1 MGPQEQYSASCDS
14 WPNGPVIVRGCIAL
28 ILSLVLAGP
37 VTAQTA
43 TPPMSTASVVLSVIR
58 IALNFGSGQQDY
70 VQVEVVSEGSTA
82 EQARLEGF
90 RTAVN
95 QAVGS
100 VVATQTQTQNQR
112 LTRDEIVNYS
122 SGFVDRFEIVEQQN
136 LGNIVRL
143 RMRVWVAESRLAH
156 RLLGQSYDSAQVPGG
171 RIGAQ
176 IESLLEERQQGDR
189 LIEAVMQDYPH
200 RAFDVRVGKSRVKF
214 DDYRRASIITDVTIR
229 WDNRFTDA
237 VRDTLRRTRDP
248 AKHAWVYQQAVS
260 REPTIQLSAV
270 NSHGKILHKECR
282 TFTIS
287 PDNTG
292 FHRPPRYL
300 LTWNRDQVF
309 FDVGYRVSGELALD
323 FAQDTQLLKQVD
335 RIEVKILSQKD
346 C

>member
-1 MGPQEQYSASCDS
+1 
-14 WPNGPVIVRGCIAL
+14 VRRVVSLA
-28 ILSLVLAGP
+28 LVLALAGS
-37 VTAQTA
+37 VQAQ

-58 IALNFGSGQQDY
+58 IAINLGSGKQDY
-70 VQVEVVSEGSTA
+70 TQVDVVSEGFSV

-112 LTRDEIVNYS
+112 LVRDEIINYS
-122 SGFVDRFEIVEQQN
+122 SGFVDRFEILEQQN
-136 LGNIVRL
+136 QGTRVQLK
-143 RMRVWVAESRLAH
+143 MRVWVAESRLAH
-156 RLLGQSYDSAQVPGG
+156 RLLGQSYNSQQVPGG

-176 IESLLEERQQGDR
+176 IETLLEERHQGDR

-200 RAFDVRVGKSRVKF
+200 RAFDVQVGKSRVKF
-214 DDYRRASIITDVTIR
+214 DDYRRASIVTDVTIR
-229 WDNRFTDA
+229 WDRRFTDA
-237 VRDTLRRTRDP
+237 VRDTLRQTRDP
-248 AKHAWVYQQAVS
+248 AKHAWVYQQAVG

-270 NSHGKILHKECR
+270 DSHGKILHKECR
-282 TFTIS
+282 AFTIS

-300 LTWNRDQVF
+300 LLWHRDAVF
-309 FDVGYRVSGELALD
+309 FDVGYRVGGDLALD

-335 RIEVKILSQKD
+335 QIQVKILAQKD

>member
-1 MGPQEQYSASCDS
+1 
-14 WPNGPVIVRGCIAL
+14 VRKLLAL
-28 ILSLVLAGP
+28 ALSLTLAGP
-37 VTAQTA
+37 VTAQ
-43 TPPMSTASVVLSVIR
+43 TPPMSTASVVLSVVR
-58 IALNFGSGQQDY
+58 IALNLGSGRQDY
-70 VQVEVVSEGSTA
+70 VQVDVVSQGSTA

-112 LTRDEIVNYS
+112 LTRDEIINYS
-122 SGFVDRFEIVEQQN
+122 SGFVDRFEILEQQDQ
-136 LGNIVRL
+136 GNRVQL
-143 RMRVWVAESRLAH
+143 KMRVWVAESRLAH
-156 RLLGQSYDSAQVPGG
+156 RLLGQSYDSAQIPGG

-176 IESLLEERQQGDR
+176 VETLLEERQQGDR
-189 LIEAVMQDYPH
+189 LIEAVMADYPH
-200 RAFDVRVGKSRVKF
+200 RAFDVKVGKSRVKF
-214 DDYRRASIITDVTIR
+214 DNYRRASIITDVTIR
-229 WDNRFTDA
+229 WDQRFTDA

-248 AKHAWVYQQAVS
+248 AKHAWVYQQAVG
-260 REPTIQLSAV
+260 REPTIQLAAV

-282 TFTIS
+282 SFTIS

-300 LTWNRDQVF
+300 LLWQRDAVF
-309 FDVGYRVSGELALD
+309 FDTGYRVGGDLALD
-323 FAQDTQLLKQVD
+323 FGQDTQQLKQVD

>member
-1 MGPQEQYSASCDS
+1 MRKALALIVALALS
-14 WPNGPVIVRGCIAL
+14 GPV
-28 ILSLVLAGP
+28 LS
-37 VTAQTA
+37 Q

-58 IALNFGSGQQDY
+58 IALNLGSGRQDY
-70 VQVEVVSEGSTA
+70 VQVDVVSQGSTV

-112 LTRDEIVNYS
+112 LTRDEIINYS
-122 SGFVDRFEIVEQQN
+122 SGFVDRFEILEQQN
-136 LGNIVRL
+136 YGNRVQL
-143 RMRVWVAESRLAH
+143 KMRVWVAESRLAH

-176 IESLLEERQQGDR
+176 VETLLEERQQGDR

-200 RAFDVRVGKSRVKF
+200 RAFDVKVGKSRVKF

-229 WDNRFTDA
+229 WDTRFTDA

-248 AKHAWVYQQAVS
+248 VKHAWVYQQAMV

-270 NSHGKILHKECR
+270 DSHGKILHKECR
-282 TFTIS
+282 AFTIS
-287 PDNTG
+287 PENTG

-300 LTWNRDQVF
+300 LTWNRDTVF
-309 FDVGYRVSGELALD
+309 FDVGYRVGGDLALD

-335 RIEVKILSQKD
+335 QIQVKILAQKD

>member
-1 MGPQEQYSASCDS
+1 
-14 WPNGPVIVRGCIAL
+14 VRRVLAL
-28 ILSLVLAGP
+28 TLVLALAGP
-37 VTAQTA
+37 VSAQ
-43 TPPMSTASVVLSVIR
+43 TPPMTTASVVLSVVR
-58 IALNFGSGQQDY
+58 IALNLGSGRQDY
-70 VQVEVVSEGSTA
+70 VQVDVVSEGTTV

-100 VVATQTQTQNQR
+100 VVATQTQSQNQR
-112 LTRDEIVNYS
+112 LTRDEIINYS
-122 SGFVDRFEIVEQQN
+122 SGFVDRFEILEQQN
-136 LGNIVRL
+136 HGNQVQL
-143 RMRVWVAESRLAH
+143 KMRVWVAESRLAH
-156 RLLGQSYDSAQVPGG
+156 RLLGKSYDSQQVPGG

-176 IESLLEERQQGDR
+176 VETLLEERQQGDR

-229 WDNRFTDA
+229 WDTRFTDS
-237 VRDTLRRTRDP
+237 VRDTLRRTNDP
-248 AKHAWVYQQAVS
+248 AKRAWVYQQAVT

-270 NSHGKILHKECR
+270 DSHGTVLQKECR

-292 FHRPPRYL
+292 FHRPVRYL
-300 LTWNRDQVF
+300 LLWHNNSVF
-309 FDVGYRVSGELALD
+309 FDTGYRVGGDLTLN
-323 FAQDTQLLKQVD
+323 FGQDTQRLKQVD